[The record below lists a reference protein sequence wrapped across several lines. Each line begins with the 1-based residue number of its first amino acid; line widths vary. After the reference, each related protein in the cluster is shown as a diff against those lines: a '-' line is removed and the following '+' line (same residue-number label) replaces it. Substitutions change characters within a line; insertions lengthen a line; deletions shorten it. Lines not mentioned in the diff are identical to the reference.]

1 MKTHFTQADI
11 GKTFATNQEGV
22 TAKFL
27 GFFESNK
34 QYPCRWEYS
43 NGGHWFTDYLG
54 RAFKEEYNVLPDKE
68 IISESDLL
76 RKKIEELKEQL
87 NSKCVYAVEYCELPE
102 SPTLISLHLTMEGAK
117 KEGEQAKARMIENI
131 DWCEDSEIIITEI
144 TLKP

>member
-1 MKTHFTQADI
+1 MKTTFTADDI

-43 NGGHWFTDYLG
+43 NGGYWFTDYLG

-76 RKKIEELKEQL
+76 RKEIEELKAKHEADL
-87 NSKCVYAVEYCELPE
+87 RTAVKLARASDLFQNVQTY
-102 SPTLISLHLTMEGAK
+102 LHEP
-117 KEGEQAKARMIENI
+117 
-131 DWCEDSEIIITEI
+131 DEIIQKIVG
-144 TLKP
+144 K